1 MSLNQNNS
9 CNTFDEKTFFDTLN
23 EINDTITKGELQENL
38 KALAEEPCININS
51 LTGGKR
57 RSRKRSMKGG
67 KMPIKNIIKTLL
79 YVLIAAL
86 VSLGLNSPN
95 LQTVKDGL
103 LMIYNGQCNSITN
116 RIWSWVGIENP
127 VCALYNNLLFKIIPN
142 ALLGNS
148 EALTKLVGMFSIGFG
163 GPIIVIRQ
171 IDNIGA
177 LVEDTVNNA
186 FQIENNGTPNNNNQE
201 EAISNELTLRG
212 GLSLRGGLR
221 KKRKS
226 KRRRT
231 RKYKK

>member
-1 MSLNQNNS
+1 MSLNQNNT
-9 CNTFDEKTFFDTLN
+9 CNKFDEKTFIDTLN
-23 EINDTITKGELQENL
+23 EINDTITKGELQESL
-38 KALAEEPCININS
+38 KALAQEPCINININS

-57 RSRKRSMKGG
+57 SRKMKKRGMKGG

-177 LVEDTVNNA
+177 LIEDTVNNA
-186 FQIENNGTPNNNNQE
+186 FQIENNSNPNPNPNNQE
-201 EAISNELTLRG
+201 LTITG
-212 GLSLRGGLR
+212 GKKRVSKR
-221 KKRKS
+221 KKTRKQ
-226 KRRRT
+226 